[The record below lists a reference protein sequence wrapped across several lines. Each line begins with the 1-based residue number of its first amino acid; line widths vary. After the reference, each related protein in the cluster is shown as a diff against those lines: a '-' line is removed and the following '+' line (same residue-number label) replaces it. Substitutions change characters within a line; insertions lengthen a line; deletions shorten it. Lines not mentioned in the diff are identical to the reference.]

1 VAPFDGVIT
10 QRNVDNGSLV
20 QSQSTF
26 MYTLMHPD
34 VIRTQLYVPQDA
46 AFGVAPGV
54 DAVVHVPEIPNRS
67 FPGKVTRIASAL
79 QPGSRTLLTEV
90 DVPNSD
96 GALSPGIYCTVELYI
111 PRKTPSM
118 IIPADAVVFDENGQH
133 VAVVENGT
141 VHLQKIVVARDFG
154 TEVEVHD
161 GVKPGDQV
169 ILNPMVNLAEGSK
182 VAVRNK
188 MRTG

>member
-1 VAPFDGVIT
+1 
-10 QRNVDNGSLV
+10 
-20 QSQSTF
+20 
-26 MYTLMHPD
+26 MYTLQHPD
-34 VIRTQLYVPQDA
+34 VIRTQLFVPQDA

-54 DAVVHVPEIPNRS
+54 DAVVHVPEIPNRT

-90 DVPNSD
+90 DVPNPD
-96 GALSPGIYCTVELYI
+96 GALSPGIYCTVELFI

-118 IIPADAVVFDENGQH
+118 IISADAVVFDENGQH
-133 VAVVENGT
+133 VAVVENGI
-141 VHLQKIVVARDFG
+141 VHFQKITVARDFG

-161 GVKPGDQV
+161 GVKVGDQV

-182 VAVRNK
+182 VTVRK
-188 MRTG
+188 AQKT